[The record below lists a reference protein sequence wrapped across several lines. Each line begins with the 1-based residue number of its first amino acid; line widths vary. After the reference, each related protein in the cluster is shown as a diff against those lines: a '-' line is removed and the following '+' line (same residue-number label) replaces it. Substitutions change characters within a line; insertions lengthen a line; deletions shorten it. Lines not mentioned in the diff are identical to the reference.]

1 MSKLDF
7 NKEIQENLIE
17 IKLKTLHYALR
28 VFDYLSQMA
37 NAFPKSF
44 LSSNMD
50 LLKLFIINTF
60 EDRIL
65 LRTCECIEIFKKK
78 HLFFFENVCIFDG
91 QIEEILMNK
100 KAQIMKN
107 LAKSK
112 TSRLSVSRPLQD
124 SPAIS
129 PMIPMD
135 YSLEQS
141 KKVSI
146 IEANLEELKK
156 TKSIFMYPVQREET
170 NKEEKSQEFED
181 EIEKEKRIKKQF
193 IEELDKWLCFDETNL
208 ISINENI
215 SISMK
220 LTENLE
226 IFLNFII
233 NPFKFPIESYVT
245 YVLSPYINNFSGQNG
260 MKAFRKDNS
269 VLIIDALN

>member
-17 IKLKTLHYALR
+17 IKLKTIHYALR

-37 NAFPKSF
+37 NVFPKSF

-60 EDRIL
+60 DDRIL

-100 KAQIMKN
+100 KAQMMKN

-112 TSRLSVSRPLQD
+112 TSRLSLSRPLQD

-135 YSLEQS
+135 YSLGQS
-141 KKVSI
+141 KRVSI
-146 IEANLEELKK
+146 IENNLEELKK
-156 TKSIFMYPVQREET
+156 TKSIFLYPLKREET
-170 NKEEKSQEFED
+170 NKEEKSLSVHQEFED

-233 NPFKFPIESYVT
+233 NPFKFPIEPYVT
-245 YVLSPYINNFSGQNG
+245 NAIFIYKNTF
-260 MKAFRKDNS
+260 
-269 VLIIDALN
+269 